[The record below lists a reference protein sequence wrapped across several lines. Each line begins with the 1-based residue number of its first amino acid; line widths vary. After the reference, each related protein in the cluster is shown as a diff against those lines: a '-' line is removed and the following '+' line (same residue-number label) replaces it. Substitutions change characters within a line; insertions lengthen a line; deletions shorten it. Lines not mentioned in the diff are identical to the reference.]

1 MKIAII
7 GDLHIGVK
15 SSNEVMMRHQARF
28 FNFFLN
34 ELKNRKVG
42 TIIQLGDIWDNRRQ
56 VNFRA
61 LQFAQETFF
70 EPINDAGIELHTLIG
85 NHDIF
90 YRETLDINSSGL
102 LLRPYKH
109 IHVYDEPTTL
119 NFEKVSF
126 DIIPWMCNDNKNI
139 CMEYMKNSK
148 SDYCCGHFEI
158 NNFEVMKGI
167 PYENGMD
174 EENFGKYKQ
183 VFSGHFHIRSH
194 RGNIT
199 YVGTPYELTW
209 GDYNTPKGF
218 LIFDTETNSWEYV
231 ENPITYFYYITY
243 DECGGYITN
252 LDKMDLA
259 DCYIKLVIRSKKEE
273 FIYNNFINK
282 LFKMKPADIK
292 FVETNFMNLNESAT
306 IMDSK
311 NIEVKDVID
320 LIKDYIDG
328 TDYDRK
334 DDLKAFFIDLY
345 REAAAESEKVT

>member
-34 ELKNRKVG
+34 ELKNRGVG

-119 NFEKVSF
+119 NFEKISF

-243 DECGGYITN
+243 DEIGGYITN

-306 IMDSK
+306 IMNSNK
-311 NIEVKDVID
+311 IEVKDVID

>member
-34 ELKNRKVG
+34 ELKNRGVG

-126 DIIPWMCNDNKNI
+126 DIIPWMCNDNKDI
-139 CMEYMKNSK
+139 CIEYMKNSK

-218 LIFDTETNSWEYV
+218 LIFDMETNSWEYV

-243 DECGGYITN
+243 DEIGGYITN
-252 LDKMDLA
+252 LDKMDLE

-306 IMDSK
+306 IMNSNK
-311 NIEVKDVID
+311 IEVKDVID

-345 REAAAESEKVT
+345 REAAAESEKL

>member
-34 ELKNRKVG
+34 ELKNRGVG

-119 NFEKVSF
+119 NFEKISF

-167 PYENGMD
+167 PYENGID
-174 EENFGKYKQ
+174 EEKFGKYKQ

-243 DECGGYITN
+243 DEIGGYITN
-252 LDKMDLA
+252 LDKMDLE

-306 IMDSK
+306 IMDSNK
-311 NIEVKDVID
+311 IEVKDVID

-345 REAAAESEKVT
+345 REAAAESEKL

>member
-34 ELKNRKVG
+34 ELKNRNVG

-243 DECGGYITN
+243 DEIGGYITN

>member
-34 ELKNRKVG
+34 ELKNRGVC

-119 NFEKVSF
+119 NFEKISF

-139 CMEYMKNSK
+139 CMEYMNNSK

-167 PYENGMD
+167 PYENGID
-174 EENFGKYKQ
+174 EEKFGKYKQ

-243 DECGGYITN
+243 DEIGGYITN

-306 IMDSK
+306 IMNSNK
-311 NIEVKDVID
+311 IEVKDVID
-320 LIKDYIDG
+320 LIKDYING

-345 REAAAESEKVT
+345 REAAAESEKL

>member
-34 ELKNRKVG
+34 ELKNRGVG

-119 NFEKVSF
+119 NFEKISF

-306 IMDSK
+306 IMNSK

>member
-15 SSNEVMMRHQARF
+15 SSNETMMRHQARF
-28 FNFFLN
+28 FEFFLG
-34 ELKNRKVG
+34 ELKKRDVK

-70 EPINDAGIELHTLIG
+70 EPINEANIELHTLIG

-119 NFEKVSF
+119 HFDKVSF
-126 DIIPWMCNDNKNI
+126 DIIPWICNDNKAQ
-139 CMEYMKNSK
+139 CFAYMKNSK
-148 SDYCCGHFEI
+148 ADYCCGHFEI

-167 PYENGMD
+167 PYENGID
-174 EENFGKYKQ
+174 ETTFGNYKQ
-183 VFSGHFHIRSH
+183 VFSGHFHLRSH

-209 GDYNTPKGF
+209 GDYKSPKGF
-218 LIFDTETNSWEYV
+218 IIFDTETNEWEYV
-231 ENPITYFYYITY
+231 ENPNTYFFYITY
-243 DECGGYITN
+243 DEVGGYITN
-252 LDKMDLA
+252 LDNLNLE
-259 DCYIKLVIRSKKEE
+259 DCYLKLVVRSKKEE

-292 FVETNFMNLNESAT
+292 FVETNFMNLNESANQVNGE
-306 IMDSK
+306 

-320 LIKDYIDG
+320 LIGDYIDG
-328 TDYDRK
+328 IEYDRK

-345 REAAAESEKVT
+345 REAVNEAEKVS

>member
-15 SSNEVMMRHQARF
+15 SSNEVMMRHQAKF

-34 ELKNRKVG
+34 ELKNRGVG
-42 TIIQLGDIWDNRRQ
+42 NIIQLGDIWDNRRQ

-167 PYENGMD
+167 PYENGI
-174 EENFGKYKQ
+174 EEEKFGKYKQ

-218 LIFDTETNSWEYV
+218 LIFDTETNLWEYV

-243 DECGGYITN
+243 DEIGGYITN

-306 IMDSK
+306 IMNSNK
-311 NIEVKDVID
+311 IEVKDVID

>member
-34 ELKNRKVG
+34 ELKNRGVG

-306 IMDSK
+306 IMNSNK
-311 NIEVKDVID
+311 IEVKDVID